1 MYGCADSPEPTCLS
15 LQFGKMQGDFAKL
28 QGWRRLFPAETHRI
42 SMAWMALSLIQEQGD
57 ESSHS
62 REGRP
67 SENAGGVWCFAV
79 SRHLFERAT
88 VLHQTPQLH
97 SLAFFVA
104 GGIGAASPQAA

>member
-1 MYGCADSPEPTCLS
+1 
-15 LQFGKMQGDFAKL
+15 MQGDFAKL

-79 SRHLFERAT
+79 SRHLFGRAT
-88 VLHQTPQLH
+88 ALHQTPQLR

-104 GGIGAASPQAA
+104 GVIGAASPQAA